1 MSVSHSLAEY
11 KKNVKD
17 EFEDLKK
24 QADKLTKSYAKDER
38 FWTLTRDHTAMGP
51 LLLDFYHGVWE
62 KIVTMLESGLLVS
75 R

>member
-38 FWTLTRDHTAMGP
+38 FWTLTRDA
-51 LLLDFYHGVWE
+51 HGNGSAV
-62 KIVTMLESGLLVS
+62 IRFLPQVYG
-75 R
+75 RR